1 MSTKLDQMITLAQAG
16 KILNISAQWLRELGK
31 KGHIPVT
38 VDGKLRMDKA
48 VQGYLTW
55 LKRSN
60 GHAGKNTAANKLQTL
75 RAIEIELR
83 ISQRLNEL
91 IPTKDF
97 SASIEII
104 YDIMHS
110 EMKNL
115 PSFVTSKPVLQ
126 QQIKTELDA
135 IFKRARERIEEAYQS
150 YQYKPT

>member
-1 MSTKLDQMITLAQAG
+1 MITLGQAG

-31 KGHIPVT
+31 RGYVPVA
-38 VDGKLRMDKA
+38 VDGKLPMDR
-48 VQGYLTW
+48 VIQDYLAW

-60 GHAGKNTAANKLQTL
+60 GHVGKNTAAIKLQTL
-75 RAIEIELR
+75 RAKEIELR
-83 ISQRLNEL
+83 IAQRLSEL

-115 PSFVTSKPVLQ
+115 PSLVTSKPVLQ
-126 QQIKTELDA
+126 QQIKIELDE
-135 IFKRARERIEEAYQS
+135 IFKRTRERIEEAYQS
-150 YQYKPT
+150 YQYKPI